1 MRMQYV
7 RGNKRD
13 YDQWASWGNIG
24 WSYENV
30 LPFFKKS
37 ENARIGRLQKSTYH
51 GTSGGLTVEYA
62 AYTSGLEPLYFKAGQ
77 ELNILNKNNDYNGQS
92 QMGMSEIQETLRDG
106 VRCSANKAFLR
117 PAKNRPNFHV
127 SLNSFVTKIDIDPV
141 TKQAKGVFFTR
152 DGHDYRI
159 AAQKEVILSA
169 GSIKSPQI
177 LMLSGV
183 GAAAHLQ
190 QHNISVINDLP
201 GVGENLHDH
210 VAFVPFYTVN
220 NSTSTAPVSILSDK
234 VLTDQTIEDFVHR
247 KVGLVYA
254 HRAKTLAFI
263 NTKYQDKLLNWPDVQ
278 CNLGSTIDPSG
289 VIEKNGRKLDGY
301 LSISVVLRPRSRGHI
316 RLNSNDSY
324 VYPLIDPN
332 YFADDHDL
340 DTLVSTQNGI
350 YFCSPNLC
358 SMSSHTG

>member
-1 MRMQYV
+1 
-7 RGNKRD
+7 
-13 YDQWASWGNIG
+13 
-24 WSYENV
+24 
-30 LPFFKKS
+30 
-37 ENARIGRLQKSTYH
+37 
-51 GTSGGLTVEYA
+51 
-62 AYTSGLEPLYFKAGQ
+62 
-77 ELNILNKNNDYNGQS
+77 
-92 QMGMSEIQETLRDG
+92 
-106 VRCSANKAFLR
+106 
-117 PAKNRPNFHV
+117 
-127 SLNSFVTKIDIDPV
+127 
-141 TKQAKGVFFTR
+141 
-152 DGHDYRI
+152 
-159 AAQKEVILSA
+159 
-169 GSIKSPQI
+169 
-177 LMLSGV
+177 MLSGV

-350 YFCSPNLC
+350 YFRSPNLC